1 MTPAEAAKQLEYE
14 VSSIIF
20 EINKKVLSRSI
31 RAVRTMYN
39 AALTTLN
46 KDGTGRQYKRGMA
59 KKGERTKKGRVR
71 KGEEI
76 FHIAS
81 APGETPAPDTG
92 NLRKNWLRQYLA
104 TSSGKGQGIRLKL
117 RLLPLMHYAGYLE
130 EGTSK
135 MAARPYMELIKTK
148 ARPDVERIFSNI

>member
-46 KDGTGRQYKRGMA
+46 KDGSGRQYKRGM
-59 KKGERTKKGRVR
+59 TKKG
-71 KGEEI
+71 KI
-76 FHIAS
+76 KYHTAS

-92 NLRKNWLRQYLA
+92 NLRKNWL
-104 TSSGKGQGIRLKL
+104 
-117 RLLPLMHYAGYLE
+117 
-130 EGTSK
+130 
-135 MAARPYMELIKTK
+135 
-148 ARPDVERIFSNI
+148 

>member
-46 KDGTGRQYKRGMA
+46 KDDNRNNGRIQAFG
-59 KKGERTKKGRVR
+59 
-71 KGEEI
+71 
-76 FHIAS
+76 
-81 APGETPAPDTG
+81 
-92 NLRKNWLRQYLA
+92 LA
-104 TSSGKGQGIRLKL
+104 LQQ
-117 RLLPLMHYAGYLE
+117 
-130 EGTSK
+130 
-135 MAARPYMELIKTK
+135 
-148 ARPDVERIFSNI
+148 